1 MSEQQVETAIETTF
15 EPDTDG
21 KVKPQSSEDK
31 FFGVKTEINSG
42 SNEKVEVEVVNE
54 DEPVEQEE
62 QVPEENKEQPQD
74 DDAIDKEIS
83 DYSKRAGDRINKIKY
98 EFHEERRAKER
109 EQKEKDE
116 ALKVSKTLLAENEK
130 LRKVLKEGGELINKQ
145 AVSNAQFALKQ
156 AQENYKK
163 AFDEGDTQAMADAQA
178 AIAKASYAEQQAPSY
193 AQAIESSIQ
202 SEVKPEQLSNNQ
214 AAQVDPAMKEWSA
227 RNPWFMGTSS
237 DNKAM
242 TAYSLFLDEQIRASG
257 IDPIAQ
263 SDKYYASVDE
273 GMRKQFPN
281 YFGISQPSAEAEV
294 VVDPNLEKRQPS
306 NVVAPVTRD
315 TGKKPRNVRL
325 TQTQVKLARQL
336 GITPEQYAKQILK
349 EA

>member
-15 EPDTDG
+15 EPDSDG

-31 FFGVKTEINSG
+31 FFGVKTEINSDN
-42 SNEKVEVEVVNE
+42 SEKVEVEVVNE
-54 DEPVEQEE
+54 NEPEVEEEGQEE
-62 QVPEENKEQPQD
+62 PEQPQD
-74 DDAIDKEIS
+74 NDAIDKEIS

-178 AIAKASYAEQQAPSY
+178 AIAKASYAEQQAPHY
-193 AQAIESSIQ
+193 AQAIEST
-202 SEVKPEQLSNNQ
+202 VPEQIKPDQLQGNQ
-214 AAQVDPAMKEWSA
+214 AIEPDPAMKDWSA

-237 DNKAM
+237 EHKSM

-257 IDPIAQ
+257 VDPVAE
-263 SDKYYASVDE
+263 SDKYYASVDD
-273 GMRKQFPN
+273 GMKKQFPN
-281 YFGISQPSAEAEV
+281 YFGIVQSSAGAEV
-294 VVDPNLEKRQPS
+294 VGDPNLEKRQPS

-325 TQTQVKLARQL
+325 SQTQVKLARQL